1 MVVFIS
7 IKTSFLILI
16 AVVLLTSIMFAVL
29 FWRQSVRFEK
39 KALAAK
45 QKRDKLIEQIE
56 KGQVNK
62 SKT

>member
-16 AVVLLTSIMFAVL
+16 AIVFITTIFFGIL
-29 FWRQSVRFEK
+29 FWQQSVRFEK

-45 QKRDKLIEQIE
+45 QKRDKYIEQIE
-56 KGQVNK
+56 KAQK
-62 SKT
+62 